1 MFALCFLSSDAGALS
16 LKHTERSITSDGT
29 FSFVAPLS
37 CWILPFDW
45 KKIACPSNF
54 LVLQSQ
60 LIFWLIRGSIKS
72 DGKFFLFLIA
82 AVCSRSNFLTKSH
95 LSDHFGPFLM
105 PRIGFPCQ
113 VSVLAD
119 DIIKNVEFD
128 ALKIVFNKFHSVV
141 SFLPTVSTVLSPEVT
156 TILYLRSS
164 LVFIFCY
171 SLISYLMG
179 GCIGC

>member
-1 MFALCFLSSDAGALS
+1 M
-16 LKHTERSITSDGT
+16 
-29 FSFVAPLS
+29 
-37 CWILPFDW
+37 
-45 KKIACPSNF
+45 
-54 LVLQSQ
+54 
-60 LIFWLIRGSIKS
+60 
-72 DGKFFLFLIA
+72 
-82 AVCSRSNFLTKSH
+82 TKSH
-95 LSDHFGPFLM
+95 LSDPFGPFLM
-105 PRIGFPCQ
+105 PCIGFPCQ

-164 LVFIFCY
+164 LVFIFCC
-171 SLISYLMG
+171 SWISYLMG